1 MASPRQI
8 RFVWSVHARI
18 RELQRVEDGLTL
30 PDLGAFVRLL
40 YLGDIKIENV
50 PEQRWVFLTCRCFV
64 YGQIFRAPDYDVFL
78 IRTVIAR
85 PHLLWQAPRR
95 VALYHLETINEQGEE
110 GNEAYTWKGY
120 TYHLHDHN
128 TAA

>member
-64 YGQIFRAPDYDVFL
+64 YGQIFKAPDYDVFL

-110 GNEAYTWKGY
+110 GNEAYTWNGY

-128 TAA
+128 PAA